1 MMRSVS
7 CQGLSNM
14 KKIRDLLFVD
24 SPYDGFDRSPYPVDM
39 QGWGSDHPILT
50 KAIEVVRPTRMVEV
64 GSWKGRSAINM
75 AKKIKALGLECELV
89 CVDTWLGAPEHWL
102 KLHPD
107 LYASLKIVNG
117 YPELFYTFL
126 SNVVAHEVQD
136 IITPFPQTSENAAK
150 VFERIG
156 AKFDIVYVDGA
167 HEFEPVKRDLELYWN
182 LVSDNG
188 ILIGD
193 DYLIWSGVTQAAN
206 TFAKEKDLHLV
217 AENGKF
223 LLCKGRYSAMI
234 GLGASLAA
242 A

>member
-1 MMRSVS
+1 M
-7 CQGLSNM
+7 QH
-14 KKIRDLLFVD
+14 KIRDILYGA
-24 SPYDGFDRSPYPVDM
+24 SPYDGFDRSPYPIDM

-50 KAIEVVRPTRMVEV
+50 RAIEVVRPTRMVEV

-75 AKKIKALGLECELV
+75 AKKIKQLGLDCELV

-107 LYASLKIVNG
+107 LYESLKIAHG
-117 YPELFYTFL
+117 HPQLYYTFL
-126 SNVVAHEVQD
+126 SNVVANEVQD

-150 VFERIG
+150 VFYGMG
-156 AKFDIVYVDGA
+156 AKFDIVYVDAA
-167 HEFEPVKRDLELYWN
+167 HESGPVKRDLELYWN
-182 LVSDNG
+182 LLSEDG

-193 DYLIWSGVTQAAN
+193 DYLIWTGVTDAAN
-206 TFAKEKDLHLV
+206 AFAREKELHLV

-223 LLCKGRYSAMI
+223 LLCKGKYNAMI
-234 GLGASLAA
+234 GLGADLAA